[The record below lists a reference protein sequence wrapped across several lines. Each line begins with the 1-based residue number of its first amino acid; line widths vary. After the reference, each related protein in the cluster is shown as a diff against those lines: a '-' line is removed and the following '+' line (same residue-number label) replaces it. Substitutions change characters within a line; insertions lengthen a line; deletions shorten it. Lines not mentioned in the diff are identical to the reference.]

1 MERKSIGGRMIVV
14 VFLPLLFLLV
24 MSFHYIPK
32 LLHEVIGLLWLV
44 AVMVHIWQ
52 NKGGFK
58 ALGKGRWNLFRGLNS
73 LVDLSLLAVLLVTV
87 LSGTG
92 ISNFIF
98 KEIMPLDIQRS
109 IMVHQLHVSL
119 PYAMLILMGL
129 HWGLHFDGWLRRW
142 QQGLNFC
149 WPAKMTRLL
158 YLLAGIITVAVGVY
172 GSMLNRIGDRL
183 LLKHIFATEATSE
196 PWAIYVALLVG
207 IMGLYVLLGTLARKL
222 LLR

>member
-1 MERKSIGGRMIVV
+1 MNRHLITGRMIVAAL
-14 VFLPLLFLLV
+14 LPLLFLLV

-32 LLHEVIGLLWLV
+32 LLHEVIGLLWLA

-52 NKGGFK
+52 NKGWFK
-58 ALGKGRWNLFRGLNS
+58 ALGKGRWNIFRGLNT
-73 LVDLSLLAVLLVTV
+73 LVDLSLLVVLFVTV
-87 LSGTG
+87 LTGTG

-98 KEIMPLDIQRS
+98 KEIMPLDIRRS

-129 HWGLHFDGWLRRW
+129 HWGLHFSGWLRQW
-142 QQGLNFC
+142 QQGLGFDLSNRWARIFG
-149 WPAKMTRLL
+149 
-158 YLLAGIITVAVGVY
+158 LLAGVLTVAVGIY

-196 PWAIYVALLVG
+196 PWAIYVILLIG
-207 IMGLYVLLGTLARKL
+207 IMGIYVLVGALARKL

>member
-1 MERKSIGGRMIVV
+1 MKRKSISGRMIVR

-52 NKGGFK
+52 NRGWFK
-58 ALGKGRWNLFRGLNS
+58 TLGKGRWNLFRGLNT
-73 LVDLSLLAVLLVTV
+73 LVDLLLLVVLLVT
-87 LSGTG
+87 LLAGTG

-109 IMVHQLHVSL
+109 IIVHQLHVSL

-129 HWGLHFDGWLRRW
+129 HWGLHFSGWLKQW
-142 QQGLNFC
+142 QQGLNLC
-149 WPAKMTRLL
+149 WSAKLTRLL
-158 YLLAGIITVAVGVY
+158 YLMAGSLIVAVGIY
-172 GSMLNRIGDRL
+172 GSVQNRIGDRL
-183 LLKHIFATEATSE
+183 LLKHIFATPATSE
-196 PWAIYVALLVG
+196 PWALYIVMMLG
-207 IMGLYVLLGTLARKL
+207 IMGMYVLVGALARKI